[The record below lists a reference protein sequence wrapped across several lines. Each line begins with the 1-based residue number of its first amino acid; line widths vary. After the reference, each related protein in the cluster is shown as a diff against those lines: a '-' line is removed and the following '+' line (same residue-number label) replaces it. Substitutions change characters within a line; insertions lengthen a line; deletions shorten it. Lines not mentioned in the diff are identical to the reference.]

1 MDHAIVSCAPLQREP
16 DASWAAEP
24 SIGEML
30 ADPVVQAL
38 MAADGVDAKVLAAQ
52 LTAMASR
59 LPRAD

>member
-1 MDHAIVSCAPLQREP
+1 
-16 DASWAAEP
+16 
-24 SIGEML
+24 ML